1 MTTAEINAYLDWR
14 AQREG
19 RQVDVSPEAYHRD
32 CIIQKIIKTIDTWQY
47 GPQPMDQEH
56 PTLTA
61 LGLFCQEL
69 DELEKEN

>member
-32 CIIQKIIKTIDTWQY
+32 CIVEEILQLLDTIRKAAPEDNVL
-47 GPQPMDQEH
+47 GFVDQMVD
-56 PTLTA
+56 A
-61 LGLFCQEL
+61 YSEL

>member
-19 RQVDVSPEAYHRD
+19 RQVDVSPEAYERD
-32 CIIQKIIKTIDTWQY
+32 MLISEVFDRIRNAMDDPEMDVVDAWDGLEKIVEEY
-47 GPQPMDQEH
+47 
-56 PTLTA
+56 
-61 LGLFCQEL
+61 